1 MRTSTT
7 IVILMITLSLYGQK
21 EDSKWNINFNYQN
34 DSYLPNVGSD
44 PPSAFGISS
53 FRGWSAGVDRTII
66 QNKYLKLNAGL
77 GINVKNHI
85 ITGSRFNQPFQ
96 PAVNKG
102 GGYYYLTVPFTLK
115 YTKSKVIQPSLSITP
130 GVQIFNSA
138 GRNNVSKF
146 HRPPGINFIEL
157 MPGVEIRMSDRV
169 KIFAG
174 FSLTNYDFF
183 GGNGKWGG
191 GFQVG
196 IKINIKHKKR
206 SN

>member
-34 DSYLPNVGSD
+34 DSYLPGTTSEA
-44 PPSAFGISS
+44 PRSFGVSS
-53 FRGWSAGVDRTII
+53 FRGWVAGVDRTIL
-66 QNKYLKLNAGL
+66 QNKYLKLDAGL
-77 GINVKNHI
+77 GLNMKTHI

-96 PAVNKG
+96 PAINKG
-102 GGYYYLTVPFTLK
+102 AIYYYLTVPFTLK

-130 GVQIFNSA
+130 GVQNFNRA
-138 GRNNVSKF
+138 GMNNVSIF
-146 HRPPGINFIEL
+146 HRPPATNFLQI

-174 FSLTNYDFF
+174 CSLTNYDFF
-183 GGNGKWGG
+183 RGNGKWGG